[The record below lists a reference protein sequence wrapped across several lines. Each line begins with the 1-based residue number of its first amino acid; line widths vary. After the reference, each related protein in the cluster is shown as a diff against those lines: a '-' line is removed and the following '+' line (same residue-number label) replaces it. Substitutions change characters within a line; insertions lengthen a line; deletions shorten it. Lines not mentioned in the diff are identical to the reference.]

1 MYDISILS
9 NIPLST
15 MELLSPE
22 APAHRLRPLFTVGVH
37 DIPFLVDDAKQ
48 TNTSTKDDERGTGWI
63 ACTTDSI
70 LAMKETLW
78 DVLITMP
85 PSHVTDSQEQSWP
98 TVQGRGGVAMKATQR
113 DLRRYK
119 ALMRGLAR
127 LNGSSSGADTSP
139 AASRPHTAAR
149 AEGSILDEAEN
160 IVEPHT
166 WAALAY
172 NGFMWWASAG
182 EQARSDEA
190 EEAAQDASLL
200 ADLSNSMT
208 MPRAA
213 GDIAGSVGSL
223 DRPRRMSAGAQRPDE
238 AQVELAIIAYF
249 HRLTSNILSVAGE
262 VVETM
267 RYNEIEIEGGED
279 TSAIAEEEA
288 GSPTESEQDRLLA
301 DDGSSNNR
309 GEDEDEDD
317 TDSIDGGRGVRIDH
331 ESISRMGLDVWSL
344 SDGNFACELL
354 HEYYGRRAY
363 VEGKVVEV
371 CGVRVC

>member
-15 MELLSPE
+15 IELLSPG

-48 TNTSTKDDERGTGWI
+48 TTAATKNDERGTGWI

-85 PSHVTDSQEQSWP
+85 TNHATDSQGQSWP

-127 LNGSSSGADTSP
+127 LQGSPTGAVTSSS
-139 AASRPHTAAR
+139 ASQPHTALR
-149 AEGSILDEAEN
+149 AEGPILDEAEN

-208 MPRAA
+208 MPRTA

-223 DRPRRMSAGAQRPDE
+223 DRPRRISAGAQQPEE

-279 TSAIAEEEA
+279 TSAIAEVETN
-288 GSPTESEQDRLLA
+288 SPTESEQDRLLA
-301 DDGSSNNR
+301 DDDSGNSR
-309 GEDEDEDD
+309 IEDEDD
-317 TDSIDGGRGVRIDH
+317 TDSINGGRGVRIDH
-331 ESISRMGLDVWSL
+331 ELISRMGLDVWSL
-344 SDGNFACELL
+344 ADGNFACELL